1 MKRFPMILSALILSA
16 VALCPL
22 ASAAGGR
29 PTEGTPSYQEID
41 LSQAASEKI
50 DALVA
55 ECRGQGF
62 ASQYDQALWL
72 HDWLIANADYD
83 TSLSNN
89 TPDGVL
95 LYGTGV
101 CQSYTEAYHLML
113 NGLGIENCI
122 IASDSMDHAWNLARL
137 DGTWCHIDCTWDD
150 PVGGG
155 FENHSYFGAN
165 DALLS
170 RDHVWDRAEFP
181 ACDSLDN
188 FYYLRMGVL
197 CAEDA
202 KGVLD
207 GLNQEAAA
215 GATTIEIYYVGSDP
229 DFSFEGLFDE
239 WFDANAQDLGLR
251 SCAYSTSGY
260 YMSVTVT
267 YA

>member
-1 MKRFPMILSALILSA
+1 M
-16 VALCPL
+16 
-22 ASAAGGR
+22 
-29 PTEGTPSYQEID
+29 EGTPAYQEID

-137 DGTWCHIDCTWDD
+137 DGTWCHID
-150 PVGGG
+150 
-155 FENHSYFGAN
+155 AN

-197 CAEDA
+197 CTEDA